1 MKKIIFLAIISFLFC
16 SASFAEDITSS
27 RAIEQFFK
35 AHTSFRIADDSVEA
49 YKTTLNMMSEK
60 VISTASK
67 LVKDDNRKTVLE
79 RDIIKASD
87 DTFRRAPM
95 TVDEI
100 LEKVKLLSIIELAN
114 FNKKI
119 NAYGDEL
126 LRNKANER

>member
-1 MKKIIFLAIISFLFC
+1 
-16 SASFAEDITSS
+16 
-27 RAIEQFFK
+27 
-35 AHTSFRIADDSVEA
+35 
-49 YKTTLNMMSEK
+49 MSEK